1 MRKVFI
7 DTGGDTCPKKK
18 SKEVM
23 EALIR
28 SIRRAGLEGEVQVI
42 ARGCFGLCNIAP
54 NMYVE
59 PEGVW
64 YSRFTLKDVPVI
76 VRQHLRN
83 NRLVK
88 RLVHY
93 PDRLVPAKRKR
104 RTPRDGSA
112 RVKRNRSR

>member
-1 MRKVFI
+1 MA
-7 DTGGDTCPKKK
+7 
-18 SKEVM
+18 
-23 EALIR
+23 ALVRAIH
-28 SIRRAGLEGEVQVI
+28 RAGLEEEVQVI
-42 ARGCFGLCNIAP
+42 ARGCFGLCKLAP
-54 NMYVE
+54 NLYIE

-88 RLVHY
+88 RLIHY

-104 RTPRDGSA
+104 RTLGDRSA

>member
-1 MRKVFI
+1 MVRRVFI
-7 DTGGDTCPKKK
+7 DIGGLTCPKKG
-18 SKEVM
+18 SKEIM
-23 EALIR
+23 QAFIR
-28 SIRRAGLEGEVQVI
+28 SIRRAGLEDQVEVV

-54 NMYVE
+54 NLYIE
-59 PEGVW
+59 PDGIW

-93 PDRLVPAKRKR
+93 PDRLVQPKRTR
-104 RTPRDGSA
+104 RSPRVRRSPG
-112 RVKRNRSR
+112 KRN

>member
-1 MRKVFI
+1 MA
-7 DTGGDTCPKKK
+7 
-18 SKEVM
+18 
-23 EALIR
+23 ALIR
-28 SIRRAGLEGEVQVI
+28 SIRRAGLEGEVEVI
-42 ARGCFGLCNIAP
+42 ARGCFGLCKLAP
-54 NMYVE
+54 NLYIE

-93 PDRLVPAKRKR
+93 PDRLLPAKRKR
-104 RTPRDGSA
+104 RIPRGRSA
-112 RVKRNRSR
+112 RVKRD

>member
-1 MRKVFI
+1 MA
-7 DTGGDTCPKKK
+7 
-18 SKEVM
+18 
-23 EALIR
+23 ALVR
-28 SIRRAGLEGEVQVI
+28 SIRRAGLEKEVEVV
-42 ARGCFGLCNIAP
+42 ARGCFGLCKLAP
-54 NMYVE
+54 NLYIE

-88 RLVHY
+88 RLIHY
-93 PDRLVPAKRKR
+93 PDRLLPAKRKR

-112 RVKRNRSR
+112 RVKRDRGR